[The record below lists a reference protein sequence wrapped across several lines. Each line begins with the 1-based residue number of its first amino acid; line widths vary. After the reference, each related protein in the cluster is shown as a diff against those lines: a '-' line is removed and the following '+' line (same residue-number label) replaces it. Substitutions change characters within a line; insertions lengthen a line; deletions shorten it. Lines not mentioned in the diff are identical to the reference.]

1 MEILWR
7 RHFGCKV
14 KGNRKKHSPKLRSAR
29 TCGTIARMT
38 QSNVPIMDYEGS
50 QWRTAFWQ
58 GRAYE
63 DAVERL
69 ALAKTLP
76 ARGARLV
83 EIGAGFGRL
92 ADLYRGYAQVI
103 LLDYARSM
111 LKDAVAR
118 LGSDARFIFV
128 AADLYNLPFAENA
141 FDTALTIRVLHHVA
155 DISNAFAQVARV
167 VHPRGTYITDF
178 ANKKH
183 LKAIA
188 KYYLGGGRGGRA
200 MNPFS
205 PEPYEFV
212 KLNFDYH
219 PSYIRQNLERVD
231 FQIQETLAVST
242 FRVGVLKR
250 VVPTALLVA
259 LDNALQRPTARW
271 TIAPSILYRAE
282 NGKAG
287 DARLNPSLWRCVKC
301 GATKM
306 NARETTMQCEQ
317 CGAQFFQTDGIWE
330 MKL

>member
-1 MEILWR
+1 MEIA
-7 RHFGCKV
+7 KSV
-14 KGNRKKHSPKLRSAR
+14 PTELRSAR

-50 QWRTAFWQ
+50 PWRTEFWK

-63 DAVERL
+63 DAVERI
-69 ALAKTLP
+69 ALKKTLP
-76 ARGARLV
+76 ARGTRLV

-92 ADLYRGYAQVI
+92 ADLYRGYEQVI

-128 AADLYNLPFAENA
+128 AADLYNLPFADNA

-155 DISNAFAQVARV
+155 DIPRAFAQVARV
-167 VHPRGTYITDF
+167 VHSRGTYITDF
-178 ANKKH
+178 ANKRH

-188 KYYLGGGRGGRA
+188 KYYLARARGIRA
-200 MNPFS
+200 VNPFS
-205 PEPYEFV
+205 LEPYEFV

-219 PSYIRQNLERVD
+219 PSYIRQNLEQVG
-231 FQIQETLAVST
+231 FHIQDSLAVST
-242 FRVGVLKR
+242 FRLGALKR
-250 VVPTALLVA
+250 AVPNALLVSC
-259 LDNALQRPTARW
+259 DDALQRPTARFA
-271 TIAPSILYRAE
+271 IAPSILYRAE

-287 DARLNPSLWRCVKC
+287 AARVNAVLWRCVKC
-301 GATKM
+301 GAAKM
-306 NARETTMQCEQ
+306 NARETAMQCEQ

-330 MKL
+330 MKV